1 MNKNTSSKN
10 NIITNHFSQWI
21 AYLKNEKR
29 YSTHTIIAYK
39 KDLTLFLYF
48 LQKYKEKKINYK
60 DIENIKS
67 IDITSFL
74 SFRRGQGLSNNSLSR
89 NLSSVRSFLEYLKKH
104 KIIKKNI
111 VNLIELPKKI
121 KSIPRP
127 ISIKQAK
134 ETIEIKPSKKIKPWV
149 AARDT
154 AILNLLYGCGLRISE
169 ALELNI
175 EDMVSGSTLL
185 VKGKGLKYRKI
196 PLLSRVKEK
205 IKKYIKLCPTKLKNG
220 DPLFIGERKKRL
232 NPRIIQL
239 RIKEIREKYQLSSNV
254 TPHSLR
260 HSFATHLLSAGGDL
274 RSIQELLG
282 HSSLSTTQK
291 YTDVAD
297 KELLDIYNKS
307 HPRNK

>member
-1 MNKNTSSKN
+1 M
-10 NIITNHFSQWI
+10 
-21 AYLKNEKR
+21 
-29 YSTHTIIAYK
+29 
-39 KDLTLFLYF
+39 
-48 LQKYKEKKINYK
+48 
-60 DIENIKS
+60 
-67 IDITSFL
+67 
-74 SFRRGQGLSNNSLSR
+74 
-89 NLSSVRSFLEYLKKH
+89 
-104 KIIKKNI
+104 
-111 VNLIELPKKI
+111 
-121 KSIPRP
+121 
-127 ISIKQAK
+127 
-134 ETIEIKPSKKIKPWV
+134 SKKIKPWV

-169 ALELNI
+169 ALELNV

-205 IKKYIKLCPTKLKNG
+205 IKKYIKLCPTELKSGN
-220 DPLFIGERKKRL
+220 PLFIGERKKRL